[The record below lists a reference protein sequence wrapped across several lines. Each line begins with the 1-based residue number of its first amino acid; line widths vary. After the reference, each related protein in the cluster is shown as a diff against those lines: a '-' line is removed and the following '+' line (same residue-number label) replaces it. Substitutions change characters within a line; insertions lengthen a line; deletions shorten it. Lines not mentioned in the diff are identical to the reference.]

1 MLVNNLS
8 IYLATFAT
16 FATLATLTTL
26 VNFLNSLT
34 LGTSLTFVTFGFLV
48 FSNSAFAVS
57 LNLNGFSVED
67 LQCNMS
73 KMIGGNLI
81 NNSNSPFKGNLKV
94 QIISDENKVVWSG
107 KERVEVKA
115 HNALKFS
122 INTHSVSCT
131 APSSIKVSLGN

>member
-1 MLVNNLS
+1 MMSKLFVFRLQIGFNYFQIKINNLS
-8 IYLATFAT
+8 TCL
-16 FATLATLTTL
+16 
-26 VNFLNSLT
+26 
-34 LGTSLTFVTFGFLV
+34 VTFGFLV
-48 FSNSAFAVS
+48 FSNSALAVS

-94 QIISDENKVVWSG
+94 QIISDENKVIWSG

-131 APSSIKVSLGN
+131 APISIKVSRSK